1 MRGGGDVGASHL
13 TDLGACFSDG
23 LKSLEEALGIAT
35 TTCSSRSSP
44 LLRKWC

>member
-1 MRGGGDVGASHL
+1 MCGGGDVGALHI
-13 TDLGACFSDG
+13 TDFGACFSNG
-23 LKSLEEALGIAT
+23 LKSLEEALSIAT